1 MSREDT
7 VADKKIIT
15 VFGSSTA
22 QPDTQLYQDARTL
35 GRLLAEAGFT
45 VMNGGY
51 FGTMEAVSRGAK
63 EAGGRVIG
71 ITLSLFDQVRP
82 FANRWLDEEI
92 KKKAYL
98 HRLEHLIVQSDGCI
112 GLEGSIGT
120 LSEVFVT
127 WSLLQVKGMNPKP
140 LILMGDRWRRVL
152 RALVQESFVPE
163 DELRTIHVCLTP
175 EETVQVLTEKVSQQK
190 KGI

>member
-1 MSREDT
+1 M
-7 VADKKIIT
+7 ADRKIIS

-22 QPDTQLYQDARTL
+22 QPDTQLYQDALTL

-63 EAGGRVIG
+63 EAGGYVIG
-71 ITLSLFDQVRP
+71 ITLSLFDQARP
-82 FANRWLDEEI
+82 YANRWLDEEI
-92 KKKAYL
+92 KKRAYMG
-98 HRLEHLIVQSDGCI
+98 RLEHLIVQSDGCI

-127 WSLLQVKGMNPKP
+127 WSLLQVRGMNPKP

-152 RALVQESFVPE
+152 RALLQESFISE
-163 DELRTIHVCLTP
+163 DELRTIHVCPTP
-175 EETVQVLTEKVSQQK
+175 EETVQVLVEKLSQK
-190 KGI
+190 RGV

>member
-1 MSREDT
+1 MAEE
-7 VADKKIIT
+7 KIIS
-15 VFGSSTA
+15 VFGSSMA
-22 QPDTQLYQDARTL
+22 QPDSQVYQDAHTL

-51 FGTMEAVSRGAK
+51 FGVMEAVSRGAK
-63 EAGGRVIG
+63 ETGGKVIG
-71 ITLSLFDQVRP
+71 VTLSLFDKSRP
-82 FANRWLDEEI
+82 FGNRWLDEEI
-92 KKKAYL
+92 KKRQYL
-98 HRLEHLIVQSDGCI
+98 PRLEHLVVQSDGCI

-127 WSLLQVKGMNPKP
+127 WSMLQVKGMNPKP

-152 RALVQESFVPE
+152 RALLQESFIPE

-175 EETVQVLTEKVSQQK
+175 EESVEMLIEKLSRK
-190 KGI
+190 KGAE

>member
-1 MSREDT
+1 M
-7 VADKKIIT
+7 VADERIIS

-22 QPDTQLYQDARTL
+22 QPDSQVYQDAHTL
-35 GRLLAEAGFT
+35 GRLLAQAGFT

-63 EAGGRVIG
+63 EIGGRVIG
-71 ITLSLFDQVRP
+71 VTLSLFDKSRP
-82 FANRWLDEEI
+82 FGNRWLDEEI
-92 KKKAYL
+92 KKSQYL

-112 GLEGSIGT
+112 GLEGGIGT

-152 RALVQESFVPE
+152 RTLRQESFISE
-163 DELRTIHVCLTP
+163 NELRTTHVCITP
-175 EETVQVLTEKVSQQK
+175 EESVQMLIEKLSRK
-190 KGI
+190 KGA